1 MGLALTPDLTVEP
14 NLSTIEPE
22 MGTGTTDKG
31 LSSALF
37 GKTRKAVLA
46 LLYAHPD
53 RSFYLRQ
60 IARATGAG
68 QGAVQREL
76 GRLVEAGIITRSGT
90 GRQVH
95 FQANR
100 QCPIFGELQ
109 GVMMKTAGLAD
120 VLRSALSPLAG
131 NLDLA
136 FVYGSHASGNAT
148 GLSDV
153 DLLVVG
159 NMDEIELH
167 RAVSQAERLLQRSV
181 NYTLLSQD
189 EFNRRRKVTSGFLAR
204 VLAGAKIPIAG
215 STHEV

>member
-1 MGLALTPDLTVEP
+1 
-14 NLSTIEPE
+14 
-22 MGTGTTDKG
+22 MGTPTPEKG

-37 GKTRKAVLA
+37 GKTRKAVLG

-60 IARATGAG
+60 IVRSTGTG

-95 FQANR
+95 YQTNR
-100 QCPIFGELQ
+100 QCPIFAELQ
-109 GVMMKTAGLAD
+109 GLMMKTAGLAD

-131 NLDLA
+131 KLDLA
-136 FVYGSHASGNAT
+136 FIYGSHATGVAT
-148 GLSDV
+148 GSSDI

-159 NMDEIELH
+159 DVDELELH
-167 RAVSQAERLLQRSV
+167 RALGRAERQLQRSV

-189 EFNRRRKVTSGFLAR
+189 EFSRRGKATTGFLAR
-204 VLAGAKIPIAG
+204 VLAGPKIPIAG

>member
-1 MGLALTPDLTVEP
+1 LTVEP
-14 NLSTIEPE
+14 NLSTIDPE
-22 MGTGTTDKG
+22 MGTPIPGKG

-37 GKTRKAVLA
+37 GKTRKAVLG
-46 LLYAHPD
+46 LLFAHPD

-90 GRQVH
+90 GRQIH

-100 QCPIFGELQ
+100 ECPIFAELQ
-109 GVMMKTAGLAD
+109 GLMMKTAGVSD

-131 NLDLA
+131 ELDLA
-136 FVYGSHASGNAT
+136 FIYGSHATGSAT
-148 GLSDV
+148 GSSDIG
-153 DLLVVG
+153 LLVVG
-159 NMDEIELH
+159 NVDEMKLH
-167 RAVSQAERLLQRSV
+167 RAVSQAERQLQESV

-189 EFNRRRKVTSGFLAR
+189 EFSRRRKAKGGFLAR
-204 VLAGAKIPIAG
+204 VLSGARIQVLG
-215 STHEV
+215 NSDQFRL

>member
-1 MGLALTPDLTVEP
+1 
-14 NLSTIEPE
+14 
-22 MGTGTTDKG
+22 MGTRTQKKG

-76 GRLVEAGIITRSGT
+76 GRLAEAGIITRSGT

-95 FQANR
+95 FQANH
-100 QCPIFGELQ
+100 QCPIFPELR
-109 GVMMKTAGLAD
+109 GLMMKTAGLAD

-131 NLDLA
+131 KLNLA
-136 FVYGSHASGNAT
+136 FVYGSHATGSAT
-148 GLSDV
+148 GSSDI

-159 NMDEIELH
+159 NVDEMELH
-167 RAVSQAERLLQRSV
+167 RAVSQAERQLQRSV

-189 EFNRRRKVTSGFLAR
+189 EFNRRRNVTSGFLSR
-204 VLAGAKIPIAG
+204 VLAGAKLPIAG

>member
-1 MGLALTPDLTVEP
+1 
-14 NLSTIEPE
+14 
-22 MGTGTTDKG
+22 MGTPTPERG

-37 GKTRKAVLA
+37 GKTRKAVLG

-60 IARATGAG
+60 IARATRAG

-100 QCPIFGELQ
+100 QCPIFAELQ
-109 GVMMKTAGLAD
+109 GLMMKTAGLAD

-131 NLDLA
+131 ELDLA
-136 FVYGSHASGNAT
+136 FIYGSQAT
-148 GLSDV
+148 GSATVSSDI

-159 NMDEIELH
+159 NVDETKLH
-167 RAVSQAERLLQRSV
+167 RAVSQAERQLLRSV

-189 EFNRRRKVTSGFLAR
+189 EFTRRRKATSGFLAR
-204 VLAGAKIPIAG
+204 VLGGAKIPIAG
-215 STHEV
+215 SAHEV

>member
-1 MGLALTPDLTVEP
+1 MGTPTPEKGLA
-14 NLSTIEPE
+14 
-22 MGTGTTDKG
+22 
-31 LSSALF
+31 SALF
-37 GKTRKAVLA
+37 GKTRKTVLA

-76 GRLVEAGIITRSGT
+76 GRLGEAGIITRSGT

-100 QCPIFGELQ
+100 QCPIFAELQ
-109 GVMMKTAGLAD
+109 GLMLKTAGLAD

-131 NLDLA
+131 KLDLA
-136 FVYGSHASGNAT
+136 FVYGSHAAGSST
-148 GLSDV
+148 GSSDV

-159 NMDEIELH
+159 NVDELELH
-167 RAVSQAERLLQRSV
+167 RAVSQAERQLQRSV

-189 EFNRRRKVTSGFLAR
+189 EFNRRRKATSGFLAR
-204 VLAGAKIPIAG
+204 VLAGAKIPITG
-215 STHEV
+215 SAHEV

>member
-1 MGLALTPDLTVEP
+1 MGTHTLGRGLA
-14 NLSTIEPE
+14 
-22 MGTGTTDKG
+22 
-31 LSSALF
+31 SALF
-37 GKTRKAVLA
+37 GKTRKAVLG

-90 GRQVH
+90 GREVH

-100 QCPIFGELQ
+100 QCPIFAELQ
-109 GVMMKTAGLAD
+109 GLMLKTAGLAD

-131 NLDLA
+131 QLDLA
-136 FVYGSHASGNAT
+136 FVHGNHAT
-148 GLSDV
+148 GKATVSSDV

-159 NMDEIELH
+159 DVDEMELH
-167 RAVSQAERLLQRSV
+167 KAVSQAEEQLGRAV
-181 NYTLLSQD
+181 NHTLLSRH
-189 EFNRRRKVTSGFLAR
+189 EFSRRRRSKGGFLSR
-204 VLAGAKIPIAG
+204 VLSGSKIPIVGTA
-215 STHEV
+215 SAKTS

>member
-1 MGLALTPDLTVEP
+1 
-14 NLSTIEPE
+14 
-22 MGTGTTDKG
+22 MGTHTPGRG

-37 GKTRKAVLA
+37 GKTRKAVLG

-76 GRLVEAGIITRSGT
+76 GRLAEAGIITRSGT
-90 GRQVH
+90 GREVH

-100 QCPIFGELQ
+100 QCPIFAELQ
-109 GVMMKTAGLAD
+109 GLMVKTAGLAD
-120 VLRSALSPLAG
+120 VLRSVLSPLAG
-131 NLDLA
+131 QLDLA
-136 FVYGSHASGNAT
+136 FVHGSHATGSAT
-148 GLSDV
+148 GSSDI

-159 NMDEIELH
+159 NVDEIELH
-167 RAVSQAERLLQRSV
+167 RAVSQAERQLQRSV

-189 EFNRRRKVTSGFLAR
+189 EFNRRRKATSGFLAR
-204 VLAGAKIPIAG
+204 VLAGAKVPIAG

>member
-1 MGLALTPDLTVEP
+1 
-14 NLSTIEPE
+14 
-22 MGTGTTDKG
+22 MGTHTPGRG

-37 GKTRKAVLA
+37 GKTRKAVLG

-100 QCPIFGELQ
+100 QCPIFAELQ
-109 GVMMKTAGLAD
+109 GLMMKTAGLAD
-120 VLRSALSPLAG
+120 VLRSALSPLAAK
-131 NLDLA
+131 LDLA
-136 FVYGSHASGNAT
+136 FIYGSHATGSAT
-148 GLSDV
+148 GSSDI

-159 NMDEIELH
+159 NVDEMKLH
-167 RAVSQAERLLQRSV
+167 RAVSQAEGQLQRSV

-189 EFNRRRKVTSGFLAR
+189 EFSRRRKATSGLLAR

-215 STHEV
+215 SAHEA